1 MARARSSDRTT
12 KTASPAR
19 GKRKASAAAGTGTG
33 SRAARAYHHGALR
46 AALLEGARSE
56 LHEVGWLALSL
67 RSVARRAGVTHTAA
81 YHHFADKNALL
92 ADVAVEGFQLL
103 DRRMAEAM
111 DAAGADPV
119 DRLMAAAHG
128 YIRMAAEDPAAYDL
142 MFNGCDTDVSAEL
155 QRTGAEPFRRLV
167 AAVKAA
173 RDSAG
178 ITDDRLLDEAMLHW
192 EVVHGLATLYRTGKH
207 TWLGLDLEAHTRFV
221 TEKLRAF
228 YGPAARG
235 GRSPRPDDGRDAS

>member
-1 MARARSSDRTT
+1 MARARSQDRTT
-12 KTASPAR
+12 KTASSSR
-19 GKRKASAAAGTGTG
+19 GKRKASAAAG
-33 SRAARAYHHGALR
+33 SRAVRAYHHGSLR
-46 AALLEGARSE
+46 AALLEAARRE

-81 YHHFADKNALL
+81 YHHFADKDALL

-173 RDSAG
+173 RESAG
-178 ITDDRLLDEAMLHW
+178 IDDDRLLDEAMLHW

-207 TWLGLDLEAHTRFV
+207 TWLGLDLEAHTHFV

-235 GRSPRPDDGRDAS
+235 GSDGRSPRSDDGRGRS